1 MCYNEYANRT
11 GKSTKEEE
19 TMREYWEISCEEIGT
34 DYESLMAELMNDP
47 EYIKLMEEKLGE

>member
-11 GKSTKEEE
+11 GKSTKEEK

-47 EYIKLMEEKLGE
+47 EYIKMMEEKLGE